1 MLPSLEGEGA
11 PGIGAV
17 ASWLREKPWGG
28 STDFNASIYTML
40 KVLKKKYP
48 MGTSRRQVLMVFT
61 DMQFDVAQ
69 DNLTNFQE
77 MRRQFSEARLML
89 PTVVF
94 WNIRGN
100 SHPCNILPV
109 ESCTEDV
116 VCLSGYSADLMQ
128 DFFDMMSD
136 GDFHVSDKDADAGE
150 PFIEASKK
158 QKLSTD
164 AMLEHMENSHMYRMY
179 V

>member
-61 DMQFDVAQ
+61 DMQFDCADCARTNYELVEQEFAQ
-69 DNLTNFQE
+69 GRTPMPLI
-77 MRRQFSEARLML
+77 
-89 PTVVF
+89 VF
-94 WNIRGN
+94 WNIRGDTMGN
-100 SHPCNILPV
+100 SLPV
-109 ESCTEDV
+109 EAGKRDV

-128 DFFDMMSD
+128 DFFAMLGSGQFAPANGPAEDE
-136 GDFHVSDKDADAGE
+136 FL
-150 PFIEASKK
+150 EASGKDV
-158 QKLSTD
+158 LSTESIIR
-164 AMLEHMENSHMYRMY
+164 LVETSPMYMRY